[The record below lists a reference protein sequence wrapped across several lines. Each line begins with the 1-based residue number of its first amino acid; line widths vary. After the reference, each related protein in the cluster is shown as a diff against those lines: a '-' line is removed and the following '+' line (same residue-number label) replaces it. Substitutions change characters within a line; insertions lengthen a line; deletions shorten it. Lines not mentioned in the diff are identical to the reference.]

1 MFFAGLWRPVSAPTE
16 DSGMAYKPH
25 RMKFGAFFAPFHNDR
40 TNPTFALES
49 DMDLICCMDKLGFD
63 EAWIGEH
70 HSGAYECIASPEIMI
85 ATVAERTRHIRLG
98 TGVSSLSYHHPLI
111 LADRI
116 AQLDHQTRG
125 RVIFGVGPGQ
135 LIADA
140 YMMGVDPSQL
150 RRRMNESLA
159 ALVRLLNGETVS
171 MQTDWFTL
179 REARMHVLPYQSPTV
194 EMAVASAISPTGAR
208 AAGEFGIGML
218 SVAASSPEGFK
229 ALATSW
235 SICEEKAREHGSTVH
250 RDNWRVVTP
259 LHIAETREQARR
271 DLEYGLMDMFNYFH
285 RFGGELFPQVKDL
298 DEAIEVW
305 TTGGL
310 GAFGV
315 GMVGTPDDLIAHI
328 ESLLQ
333 QSGGFGTFLS
343 LAHNAA
349 SPEATRKSYE
359 LIARYVMPRFQHSN
373 ANRTASLEWAANN
386 ADRFMEAYVSG
397 INAAIQQHE
406 DEKSA
411 REAERARA

>member
-1 MFFAGLWRPVSAPTE
+1 
-16 DSGMAYKPH
+16 
-25 RMKFGAFFAPFHNDR
+25 
-40 TNPTFALES
+40 
-49 DMDLICCMDKLGFD
+49 
-63 EAWIGEH
+63 
-70 HSGAYECIASPEIMI
+70 MI

-98 TGVSSLSYHHPLI
+98 TGVSSLAYHHPLI

-125 RVIFGVGPGQ
+125 RVMFGVGPGQ

-140 YMMGVDPSQL
+140 YMMGVNPADL

-159 ALVRLLNGETVS
+159 ALVKLLHGETVN

-179 REARMHVLPYQSPTV
+179 REARMHILPYQSPTV

-229 ALATSW
+229 ALANSW
-235 SICEEKAREHGSTVH
+235 QVCEEKAAEHGQTVS
-250 RDNWRVVTP
+250 RDNWRVVFP
-259 LHIAETREQARR
+259 LHIAETREQARK

-285 RFGGELFPQVKDL
+285 KFGGDLFPTVKSL
-298 DEAIEVW
+298 DEAIDIW

-315 GMVGTPDDLIAHI
+315 GLVGTPDDLAAHI
-328 ESLLQ
+328 EKLQ
-333 QSGGFGTFLS
+333 EQSGGFGTFLS

-349 SPEATRKSYE
+349 SPEATRKSYD

-373 ANRTASLEWAANN
+373 ANRAASIEWAAAN
-386 ADRFMEAYVSG
+386 ANRFMEAYMSG
-397 INAAIQQHE
+397 INSAIQSHE
-406 DEKSA
+406 EEKAAKA
-411 REAERARA
+411 RGGA

>member
-1 MFFAGLWRPVSAPTE
+1 
-16 DSGMAYKPH
+16 MAYRPQ

-40 TNPTFALES
+40 TNPTLALES
-49 DMDLICCMDKLGFD
+49 DMDLIAYLDKLSYD

-98 TGVSSLSYHHPLI
+98 TGVSSLAYHHPLI

-125 RVIFGVGPGQ
+125 RVMFGVGPGQ

-140 YMMGVDPSQL
+140 YMMGVNPADL

-159 ALVRLLNGETVS
+159 ALVRLLHGETVS
-171 MQTDWFTL
+171 METDWFTL
-179 REARMHVLPYQSPTV
+179 REARMHILPYQSPTV

-229 ALATSW
+229 ALANSW
-235 SICEEKAREHGSTVH
+235 QICEEKAVEHGRSVS
-250 RDNWRVVTP
+250 RDNWRVVFP
-259 LHIAETREQARR
+259 LHIAETREQARK

-285 RFGGELFPQVKDL
+285 KFGGDLFPTVSSL
-298 DEAIEVW
+298 DEAIDIW

-315 GMVGTPDDLIAHI
+315 GLVGTPDDLVAHI
-328 ESLLQ
+328 EKLQQ

-349 SPEATRKSYE
+349 SPEATRKSYD
-359 LIARYVMPRFQHSN
+359 LIARYVMPRFQHAN
-373 ANRTASLEWAANN
+373 ANRTASIEWAAAN
-386 ADRFMEAYVSG
+386 ANRFMEAYMSG
-397 INAAIQQHE
+397 INSAIRSHE
-406 DEKSA
+406 DEKA
-411 REAERARA
+411 ARAKGGA